1 MKCAIAPCCKH
12 VRYGACTG
20 DFDGRWDCCAHFIPA
35 SARRADTRE
44 GVRSK
49 PLMGGGVPPPETART
64 GGEAGPDGRRRPSPP
79 PIMTAHLRAAKEN
92 A

>member
-1 MKCAIAPCCKH
+1 MG
-12 VRYGACTG
+12 RMSFG
-20 DFDGRWDCCAHFIPA
+20 DFRRFIA
-35 SARRADTRE
+35 DSSQGADTRE

-79 PIMTAHLRAAKEN
+79 PINVICDSASN
-92 A
+92 Q